1 MYENDELENL
11 MKEYG
16 IEVELVEHFSVIRET
31 LDRIGIANK
40 EKKIL
45 NPSCYLLHKR
55 GAYTIS
61 HFKQLL
67 ALDGKKT
74 NFSEED
80 FKRAVSIAR
89 LLEDWGLIT
98 IIDPERYDEVEDTFV
113 FVLPYKQKS
122 DWEIKHKYS
131 IGFKK

>member
-1 MYENDELENL
+1 MIN
-11 MKEYG
+11 EYG
-16 IEVELVEHFSVIRET
+16 VTVELNEHFSIVRET

-40 EKKIL
+40 DKRVL

-55 GAYTIS
+55 GSYTIS

-80 FKRAVSIAR
+80 FKRTVSIAR
-89 LLEDWGLIT
+89 LLEDWGLVT
-98 IIDPERYDEVEDTFV
+98 ILDPDKYEEYDDVFV
-113 FVLPYKQKS
+113 FVLPYKEKEN
-122 DWEIKHKYS
+122 WEIKHKYS
-131 IGFKK
+131 IGTKK